1 MTWLEVIGLLTLWT
15 VGGVAA
21 FYAGFLGT
29 MRGRDLEDMLFALL
43 FGAASA
49 VVWTGAFWWWVA
61 T

>member
-15 VGGVAA
+15 AGGVSA
-21 FYAGFLGT
+21 FYAAFLATLWGH
-29 MRGRDLEDMLFALL
+29 DLGDLPFALF
-43 FGAASA
+43 FGTVSV